1 MGSTTVF
8 LSERLLGGSGRA
20 EGVRRGQR
28 KRLPVSRDGF
38 VRSDTCN
45 DEDGDADGDDDGY
58 DQNYSGDDDDDD
70 LSPAEKRRKDNKGD
84 AVRVRGTKKPA
95 PSALKTSKADF
106 LSDHTGSLMRK
117 WKLADSQ
124 GALNESIE
132 KYNSKKMTK
141 CKRSIIVSLIQ
152 GFTRV
157 SVDRVG
163 PHNCAH
169 ELEHVEL
176 CIRLLNSQAGM
187 TREKF
192 CHLMIHQTKV
202 KLAEDVLI
210 AYKKELAA
218 LEKGDPLPVPEWL
231 QARDDDDDDDDVED
245 FHPQEEEEEEVDN
258 EVDEEEEDD
267 EDGDEV
273 HEHLEDDDD
282 SQAHSSADSD
292 DSDDESYLPG
302 DDEEEEDID
311 DVIDL
316 VVEDDDVLAG
326 YVEPQNIF
334 TRLYN
339 EVLQGWATVTTNW
352 MSLWQR
358 MAGHFLV
365 EAPVMMEEEEV
376 IINDDVVIPILD
388 GGNEGIVQSVL

>member
-1 MGSTTVF
+1 VSQAVN
-8 LSERLLGGSGRA
+8 
-20 EGVRRGQR
+20 R
-28 KRLPVSRDGF
+28 KRYAHQF
-38 VRSDTCN
+38 
-45 DEDGDADGDDDGY
+45 A
-58 DQNYSGDDDDDD
+58 
-70 LSPAEKRRKDNKGD
+70 NKT
-84 AVRVRGTKKPA
+84 VRGLCSIACASHAYSDAKHKRTPA
-95 PSALKTSKADF
+95 V
-106 LSDHTGSLMRK
+106 
-117 WKLADSQ
+117 SQ
-124 GALNESIE
+124 LTAYEMYRRWWRLCRCPYSH
-132 KYNSKKMTK
+132 
-141 CKRSIIVSLIQ
+141 IIVSLIQ
-152 GFTRV
+152 GFTRI
-157 SVDRVG
+157 SVDRTG
-163 PHNCAH
+163 PKDCSH

-176 CIRLLNSQAGM
+176 CIRLLNSPAGM

-192 CHLMIHQTKV
+192 CYLMVNQTKV

-218 LEKGDPLPVPEWL
+218 LKMGGPLPEPEEWL

-245 FHPQEEEEEEVDN
+245 SHPQEEEEEV
-258 EVDEEEEDD
+258 VDEEVVDEEEDD

-273 HEHLEDDDD
+273 DEHLEDDDD
-282 SQAHSSADSD
+282 SQAHTSADSD
-292 DSDDESYLPG
+292 DSDDESYLPED
-302 DDEEEEDID
+302 DDEEEDDID

-326 YVEPQNIF
+326 YIAPQNIF
-334 TRLYN
+334 IRFYN

-388 GGNEGIVQSVL
+388 GGNEVTTVDLNEPLELRLNDFVDNIDDFDEDTVTVVIG